1 MHIAIVS
8 MMLFFLAGMSYA
20 EELTIGLIP
29 EQNVFKQAQRYKL
42 LGEYIEKKAGIKIKF
57 TILPRYGNIID
68 RFKVDKM
75 DGAFFGSFTGAMAIE
90 KLNVEPIVRPVNL
103 DGTSTYKG
111 YIFVRKDSGIK
122 NTADMRGKK
131 LVLVE
136 MATTAGYVFPMA
148 YFNKHGINID
158 TYFKEYYFAGSHDAA
173 INAVLEGKAD
183 IGCAKNSM
191 FDRMARSDPG
201 VKNKLA
207 IIAESAEVPSN
218 GLCVRKNLSAEIKKR
233 LKDVLL
239 GMDKDAEGRDVLK
252 KFEAIRF
259 ISTAKEDYKPVFD
272 IAKSAGINIKTYR
285 YINK

>member
-1 MHIAIVS
+1 MHLSLVV
-8 MMLFFLAGMSYA
+8 MMLFFLAGVSYA

-29 EQNVFKQAQRYKL
+29 EQNVFKQAERYKL

-68 RFKVDKM
+68 RFKADKM

-90 KLNVEPIVRPVNL
+90 TSGVEPIARPVNL

-111 YIFVRKDSGIK
+111 YIFVKKDSGIK
-122 NTADMRGKK
+122 NTADMKGKR

-136 MATTAGYVFPMA
+136 KATTAGYIFPMA
-148 YFNKHGINID
+148 YFKRHGINID
-158 TYFKEYYFAGSHDAA
+158 AYFKEHYFAGTHDAA

-183 IGCAKNSM
+183 VGCAKHSM
-191 FDRMARSDPG
+191 FDRMARNDPG
-201 VKNKLA
+201 IKNKLA
-207 IIAESAEVPSN
+207 IIAESPEVPSN
-218 GLCVRKNLSAEIKKR
+218 GLCVRKNLNAEIKKR

-239 GMDKDAEGRDVLK
+239 GMDKDAEGKETLK
-252 KFEAIRF
+252 KFEAIKF
-259 ISTAKEDYKPVFD
+259 VPTTKEDYRPVFD
-272 IAKSAGINIKTYR
+272 IVKSAGIDIKTYR